1 MTIHSI
7 SDRSAAVYL
16 TRADLTPHGLTPATL
31 TLTQARTL
39 LRSLPIPLPNPQEV
53 EDNPPPPGVKRDRP
67 TPPARGPPPPPL
79 RQTRIRRRPT

>member
-39 LRSLPIPLPNPQEV
+39 LRSLPIPLPNPLAIEA
-53 EDNPPPPGVKRDRP
+53 NPTHQGGKHLRQ
-67 TPPARGPPPPPL
+67 TPHTRATPPPPL

>member
-39 LRSLPIPLPNPQEV
+39 LRSLPIPLPIPLEIEAYPTLQGVMLFLLTPQT
-53 EDNPPPPGVKRDRP
+53 RP
-67 TPPARGPPPPPL
+67 TPRRPL

>member
-16 TRADLTPHGLTPATL
+16 TQADLTPHGLTPATL

-39 LRSLPIPLPNPQEV
+39 LRSPPL
-53 EDNPPPPGVKRDRP
+53 PPPPPR
-67 TPPARGPPPPPL
+67 PL
-79 RQTRIRRRPT
+79 RQTRIRHRPT